1 MYRVCMVLSTFGCG
15 CVFFFRRLDRALE
28 FGLLEYLRRKW
39 FPEKPGCQGD
49 QKTVRPVSL
58 ELVQTAFVMAAAG
71 LALAA
76 MLLAL
81 ECLMDSHRPRQTD

>member
-1 MYRVCMVLSTFGCG
+1 MES
-15 CVFFFRRLDRALE
+15 
-28 FGLLEYLRRKW
+28 GLLDYLRGKW
-39 FPEKPGCQGD
+39 FPDKNGCHGD
-49 QKTVRPVSL
+49 QTTVRPVSL

>member
-1 MYRVCMVLSTFGCG
+1 M
-15 CVFFFRRLDRALE
+15 E

-39 FPEKPGCQGD
+39 FPQKPGCHGD
-49 QKTVRPVSL
+49 QTTVRPVSL

-71 LALAA
+71 LTLAA

-81 ECLMDSHRPRQTD
+81 ECVVNCHRQRQRQTD

>member
-1 MYRVCMVLSTFGCG
+1 M
-15 CVFFFRRLDRALE
+15 E

-39 FPEKPGCQGD
+39 FPKKPGCYGD
-49 QKTVRPVSL
+49 QTTVRPVSL

-71 LALAA
+71 LTLAA

>member
-1 MYRVCMVLSTFGCG
+1 MGVCL
-15 CVFFFRRLDRALE
+15 FFRRLDRALE

-58 ELVQTAFVMAAAG
+58 QLVQTAFVMAAAG

-76 MLLAL
+76 MLLTL
-81 ECLMDSHRPRQTD
+81 ECLMGSHRPRHID